1 MGMEMPF
8 TTSSVASHLN
18 SRRIAKDNSRKLEIS
33 VTKVRLGST
42 LRVGDRAGMNG
53 LGMRIPVPVTNISVD
68 DVVWR

>member
-18 SRRIAKDNSRKLEIS
+18 SRRIAKRKLEIS

-53 LGMRIPVPVTNISVD
+53 LGMRIPVPVTNVSVD